1 MLAEWSQLTAQTL
14 RTTALREDRVE
25 RDGAREEYTNGGIY
39 IIWGGGA
46 GRGREVAKNLI
57 SYPL

>member
-39 IIWGGGA
+39 IIWVEDQEKGEQ
-46 GRGREVAKNLI
+46 REVNNMCI
-57 SYPL
+57 